1 MSNQLQVLTREQAPE
16 GAKATFDGLRGKLG
30 FVPNLYATF
39 AHSPQALNG
48 SIAFGTALSQG
59 ELNGREIETIYLVA
73 SEANE
78 CDYCVAA
85 HTTVGK
91 LQGLTEEE
99 TIAVRTVSSSDTRLN
114 ALAALTLSVVR
125 NNGHPAQA
133 SLDQFFA
140 AGYSKAALVELI
152 GIIALNTFNNYVQHI
167 AQVPID
173 WPAAQSLPA

>member
-16 GAKATFDGLRGKLG
+16 GAKATFDGLQGKLG

-39 AHSPQALNG
+39 AHSPAALNG
-48 SIAFGTALSQG
+48 SIGFGTALSKG
-59 ELNGREIETIYLVA
+59 ELNGREIETIYLAA

-99 TIAVRTVSSSDTRLN
+99 TIAVRTANSSDARLN
-114 ALAALTLSVVR
+114 AVAALTLDIVG
-125 NNGHPAQA
+125 NNGRPSQT
-133 SLDQFFA
+133 SLEQFFA

-152 GIIALNTFNNYVQHI
+152 GFVALNTFNNYVQHI

-173 WPAAQSLPA
+173 WPAAQPLPA